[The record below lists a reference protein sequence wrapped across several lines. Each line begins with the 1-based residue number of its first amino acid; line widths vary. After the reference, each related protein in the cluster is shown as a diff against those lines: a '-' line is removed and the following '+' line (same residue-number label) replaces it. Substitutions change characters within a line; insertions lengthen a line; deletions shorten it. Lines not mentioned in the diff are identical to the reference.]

1 MSLYSFHLPV
11 RLLAGLDSLMKVPE
25 AIHEFGDRVMLL
37 SESSLK
43 SNAQYQTFLAQID
56 RLHLNIIHF
65 DDMETCHT
73 VDALHNILQKT
84 RVSRPQV
91 LIAMGGIR
99 TLGLARIMATLGNSK
114 VSLERFLSGEKIK
127 ETGIPLIDVPSSC
140 RDPYCGTSHVL
151 FAESFIGRPLWI
163 QQEPSPVR
171 LSVFDPKL
179 HLGIPQK
186 QSVLFLYDHILLC
199 TDILS
204 SSMSNPIS
212 EANAQA
218 SIIAGVHALRSI
230 ASQGKDLKANL
241 EACAAGALG
250 VTALAASSPGL
261 GTAVSTVLHT
271 RFHIPKSLAAA
282 IILPHLLELYAPY
295 KGAHFVAC
303 AQALGADTDSA
314 EASHASVQAAQAL
327 RRISGKMTLPSRLG
341 DLKIGQDQIQE
352 CAALVMDLSFI
363 RSAPFSITHSHVID
377 LLRKSL

>member
-11 RLLAGLDSLMKVPE
+11 QLLAGLDSLMKVPD
-25 AIHEFGDRVMLL
+25 AIHEYGDRVMLL

-43 SNAQYQTFLAQID
+43 VNSQYQSFLAQLD
-56 RLHLNIIHF
+56 RLRLNIIHF
-65 DDMETCHT
+65 DDMEASHS
-73 VDALHNILQKT
+73 VDGLHNILQKT

-114 VSLERFLSGEKIK
+114 VSLERFLAGEKVK
-127 ETGIPLIDVPSSC
+127 EPGLPLIDIPSSC
-140 RDPYCGTSHVL
+140 RDPYCGTPHILV
-151 FAESFIGRPLWI
+151 AESFIGRPLWI
-163 QQEPSPVR
+163 EQKPSPVR

-179 HLGIPQK
+179 HMGIPQK
-186 QSVLFLYDHILLC
+186 QAVLFLFDHILLC
-199 TDILS
+199 TDLLVS
-204 SSMSNPIS
+204 SLGNPIS
-212 EANAQA
+212 EANTQA

-250 VTALAASSPGL
+250 VTALATASPGL
-261 GTAVSTVLHT
+261 GTAITTVLHT

-282 IILPHLLELYAPY
+282 IVLPHLLELYTPY

-303 AQALGADTDSA
+303 AQALGADTDSS
-314 EASHASVQAAQAL
+314 EASQASLQVAQAL
-327 RRISGKMTLPSRLG
+327 RRISGKMTLPVRLG
-341 DLKIGQDQIQE
+341 DLRIGQDQIQE

-363 RSAPFSITHSHVID
+363 RTAPFTVSHSHIID
-377 LLRKSL
+377 LLRKAL